1 MILNLY
7 NYMNY
12 SLKFT
17 YLDDRER
24 QIVPEETI
32 FLCHVISV
40 VAYEHC
46 LVNAFG
52 SGELIYK
59 FACVGRKSYFVC
71 NFDVA
76 ACYGLRLEV
85 ALLCAFLDEVDSLLF
100 GSVVL
105 AFNNNNVFA
114 VGGLCVY
121 EYEEDCAYDE

>member
-32 FLCHVISV
+32 FLCHVVPV

-59 FACVGRKSYFVC
+59 FACV
-71 NFDVA
+71 
-76 ACYGLRLEV
+76 
-85 ALLCAFLDEVDSLLF
+85 
-100 GSVVL
+100 
-105 AFNNNNVFA
+105 
-114 VGGLCVY
+114 
-121 EYEEDCAYDE
+121 